1 MSLEDKHTGI
11 FYGWYIVGACVIIT
25 LYTGG
30 VIHFGFTAVFEPI
43 AEEFEWSYAQ
53 ISLASS
59 LRGLEMGLLAPF
71 MGFLVDRYGP
81 RRLIFLGTLITCAG
95 FLLLSRVNSLTMF
108 YVAFALLAFGMST
121 TGGTVLMTAIANWFR
136 RRVGI
141 AMGIV
146 ASGFGLGGLL
156 VPVVTI
162 LIDTFEWRTAM
173 VIVGFGMLV
182 IVLPLSFIVRH
193 KPEPYGYQ
201 PDGELIEPFDITDSQ
216 SSRPVDEINIP
227 TKQALRS
234 RTFWQLG
241 ISSMCH
247 AFVVGAIVTHMMPY
261 LSSLGIIRSTSSVI
275 AFILPA
281 ASITGRLS
289 SGWLAL
295 RYGSR
300 RVFTASFILMAAGT
314 LIFSY
319 ISAGMIWLTVLFV
332 ITFSF
337 GWGCS
342 VTSRLSLMR
351 ESFGRGNFGK
361 IMGFISGMMMIGHIT
376 GAPLAGW
383 VFDIWDSYQGAW
395 LAYSAIT
402 LLASLLVFTI
412 PSTLSDGKEES
423 TAIRA

>member
-1 MSLEDKHTGI
+1 MSPENKHAGI
-11 FYGWYIVGACVIIT
+11 FYGWYIVGACVVIT

-30 VIHFGFTAVFEPI
+30 VVHFGFTAVFEPI
-43 AEEFEWSYAQ
+43 AEEFGWSYAQ

-81 RRLIFLGTLITCAG
+81 RRLIFAGSLVACAG
-95 FLLLSRVNSLTMF
+95 FLLLSRVDSLFMF
-108 YVAFALLAFGMST
+108 YIAFALLAFGMST
-121 TGGTVLMTAIANWFR
+121 TGGTILMTAIANWFH
-136 RRVGI
+136 RRVSI

-162 LIDTFEWRTAM
+162 LVDTLEWRTAM
-173 VIVGFGMLV
+173 IVVGLGMIV

-201 PDGELIEPFDITDSQ
+201 PDGGLIGPVDATDFQ
-216 SSRPVDEINIP
+216 SPRPVDEINIP
-227 TKQALRS
+227 AKQALRS

-247 AFVVGAIVTHMMPY
+247 AFVVGAVVTHMMPY
-261 LSSLGIIRSTSSVI
+261 LSSLGIVRSTSSVI
-275 AFILPA
+275 AFILPT
-281 ASITGRLS
+281 ASIIGRLS
-289 SGWLAL
+289 SGWLAI

-300 RVFTASFILMAAGT
+300 RVFATSFISMTAGI
-314 LIFSY
+314 LIFGY
-319 ISAGMIWLTVLFV
+319 ISTGMMWLIVPFV
-332 ITFSF
+332 ITFSL

-351 ESFGRGNFGK
+351 ESFGRANFGK
-361 IMGFISGMMMIGHIT
+361 IMGFISGMMMLGHVT
-376 GAPLAGW
+376 GAPIAGW
-383 VFDIWDSYQGAW
+383 VYDTWGSYQGAW
-395 LAYSAIT
+395 LAFSILT
-402 LLASLLVFTI
+402 LAGAALVFTL
-412 PSTLSDGKEES
+412 PVTTD
-423 TAIRA
+423 